1 LRAGSREFSDEVTN
15 GRVLVTRGVWLE
27 VNEMNWQIDNAH
39 SHVGFKVRHMMI
51 STVRGEFEEFWGT
64 IDFDEEN
71 PEETTVDVT
80 IDAASI
86 NTREED
92 RDNHL
97 RSEDFLYVERYP
109 EITFKSKRVELIDE
123 NYATLIGDLTIRG
136 ETHEVELDVAY
147 QGMAQSPWGTMS
159 AGFSAT
165 TTLNRK
171 DWGLVWNKA
180 LETGGFLVGDKLDVE
195 IEVELVKQDA
205 EEAVEEAERAMEEAR

>member
-1 LRAGSREFSDEVTN
+1 VTG
-15 GRVLVTRGVWLE
+15 GRVFLARDVWLE
-27 VNEMNWQIDNAH
+27 VKNMNWQIDNAH
-39 SHVGFKVRHMMI
+39 SHIGFRVRHMMI
-51 STVRGEFEEFWGT
+51 STVRGEFEEFWGS

-97 RSEDFLYVERYP
+97 RSEDFLWAEEYP
-109 EITFKSKRVELIDE
+109 EITFKSSRVELVDE
-123 NYATLIGDLTIRG
+123 DHAVLTGDLTIRG

-171 DWGLVWNKA
+171 EWGLVWNKA

-195 IEVELVKQDA
+195 IEVELVKQDV
-205 EEAVEEAERAMEEAR
+205 EEAVEEAERAMEAAR